1 MKEKKTM
8 KILTRYLRL
17 KKIKSNVFF
26 SKTTLKNIFSVFGT
40 LSITGVVIATFSHFM
55 VDLFGVSIPNVFL
68 PIFKDI
74 GAWMILGIAFVFA
87 ISWFLKARPHKKPKS
102 YNIVCF
108 DVYGKETV
116 MPGIRTEFKNH
127 DVAWSFMKKYKDDY
141 PLSNFALVS
150 ELKQDKKKVIFR
162 YI

>member
-1 MKEKKTM
+1 M
-8 KILTRYLRL
+8 ISRYEFQF
-17 KKIKSNVFF
+17 SFF
-26 SKTTLKNIFSVFGT
+26 SQ
-40 LSITGVVIATFSHFM
+40 SITKIAITVAAVLTFSQIVVQLFGQTIP
-55 VDLFGVSIPNVFL
+55 DLFWPV
-68 PIFKDI
+68 FKDI
-74 GAWMILGIAFVFA
+74 GAWMILGVAFIFA
-87 ISWFLKARPHKKPKS
+87 ITWFLKAKPHKRPKKYS
-102 YNIVCF
+102 IVCF

-127 DVAWSFMKKYKDDY
+127 DVAWSFMKQYKEDY